1 MITVICSR
9 CKREIPSDA
18 QMCCYCGKKTT
29 SSTRKPKR
37 SGNGTGTAYRRGQS
51 WTAEAVVGW
60 RPLPPFDPE
69 NPDNKKQRVPIKKTR
84 GGFKTKQEALAYI
97 PTLKAGGTKSDK
109 SPLLSEYWTIYER
122 DELSKLCSTKQR
134 CYNIAWRRLSPLHD
148 SRISTISVADLR
160 RVVSDAAS
168 TYQTAKDCKTVL
180 SALFTLAAADGHAN
194 KDLPSFIVLPEH
206 EEKEKETF
214 SDLEQAALWKQYET
228 GDIRV
233 APILLMIY
241 SGMMPGELLNLRADQ
256 IDLSQRMII
265 GAGMKTKVR
274 KKTPIVLAENIVPVV
289 QDLIDHAQPDGH
301 ILPTNKG
308 RDWRDKY
315 YYPALRDAGCRKLT
329 PYSCRHTTAT
339 ALAITEGIAPQ
350 TIQKV
355 MRWSSTR
362 MLDRYA
368 HPDQNA
374 ALEAVDTIKKRSAK

>member
-1 MITVICSR
+1 MICTK
-9 CKREIPSDA
+9 CKQEIVQGMNFCPN
-18 QMCCYCGKKTT
+18 CGKRTAPYV
-29 SSTRKPKR
+29 RKPKR
-37 SGNGTGTAYRRGQS
+37 AGNGTGTAYKRGQT
-51 WTAEAVVGW
+51 WTAECVVGW
-60 RPLPPFDPE
+60 RDLPPFDAE
-69 NPDNKKQRVPIKKTR
+69 NPANKKQRIPIKRTR
-84 GGFKTKQEALAYI
+84 SGFKTKQEALAYI
-97 PTLKAGGTKSDK
+97 PILKAGGTKSDQ
-109 SPLLSEYWTIYER
+109 SPVLSEYWKIYER
-122 DELSKLCSTKQR
+122 DELSKLCATKQR
-134 CYNIAWRRLSPLHD
+134 CYDMAWRRLSPLHA
-148 SRISTISVADLR
+148 SRVSTISVADLR
-160 RVVSDAAS
+160 RVVSEAAS
-168 TYQTAKDCKTVL
+168 TYQTAKDCKTLL
-180 SALFTLAAADGHAN
+180 SSLFTLAAADGHAN
-194 KDLPSFIVLPEH
+194 KDLPSFIVLPDH

-256 IDLSQRMII
+256 IDLTQRMII
-265 GAGMKTKVR
+265 GAGMKTKIR
-274 KKTPIVLAENIVPVV
+274 KKTPIVLAENIIPVV

-301 ILPTNKG
+301 ILPTSKD

-374 ALEAVDTIKKRSAK
+374 ALEAVDTIKKQSAK